1 MGKKGGKLKIG
12 KKKPLRE
19 EKSQGFFAPKGKNTN
34 GKNDI
39 SAIIYSTFWRSIYGE
54 KKIEIRSIFYRFAVT
69 LCRLGKLVVLYTG
82 NCLTT
87 NEQEKQSHCHS

>member
-54 KKIEIRSIFYRFAVT
+54 KK
-69 LCRLGKLVVLYTG
+69 
-82 NCLTT
+82 N
-87 NEQEKQSHCHS
+87 